1 VLDFYWIKF
10 RRFTEST
17 ISFWE
22 ENSMVS
28 RQTIG
33 GTRKFGLKLAIGMLL
48 LLLPIQAQAGV
59 LGIGVTAKG
68 GTTGVGADLTV
79 PLVSNWL
86 NLRAGYNFG
95 SLRPSITYS
104 GIKYKADVDFETV
117 PILLDLHP
125 FHGNF
130 RITGGVFYNNNEMDL
145 SSTVD
150 ASTVGLGAG
159 AGTATLNA
167 AVSWSNEFAP
177 YLGIG
182 WGNAADDNTL
192 DLPIAIGFSLDVG
205 AFYQGSPDV
214 LLTDSSGLV
223 SPADLAIEQQQLQD
237 DLDGFKFYPVV
248 TLGIHIRF

>member
-1 VLDFYWIKF
+1 MMARQPIVGI
-10 RRFTEST
+10 RRYGLQL
-17 ISFWE
+17 
-22 ENSMVS
+22 V
-28 RQTIG
+28 IG
-33 GTRKFGLKLAIGMLL
+33 AILL
-48 LLLPIQAQAGV
+48 MLPIQAQAV
-59 LGIGVTAKG
+59 VGIGVTAKG
-68 GTTGVGADLTV
+68 GTTGLGGDVTV

-95 SLRPSITYS
+95 ELRPSITEG
-104 GIKYKADVDFETV
+104 GIKYKADVHFESV

-130 RITGGVFYNNNEMDL
+130 RVTGGVFYNQNKMDL

-150 ASTVGLGAG
+150 ASTVGSGLG

-167 AVSWSNEFAP
+167 NVTWSREFAP

-192 DLPIAIGFSLDVG
+192 DLPIAVGFSLDIG

-214 LLTDSSGLV
+214 FLTDSSGLV
-223 SPADLAIEQQQLQD
+223 PAADLAREQQELID
-237 DLDGFKFYPVV
+237 DLDGFKFYPVITV
-248 TLGIHIRF
+248 GIHIRF

>member
-1 VLDFYWIKF
+1 
-10 RRFTEST
+10 
-17 ISFWE
+17 
-22 ENSMVS
+22 MVS
-28 RQTIG
+28 RQAIDG
-33 GTRKFGLKLAIGMLL
+33 IRKFGLKLAIGMLL

-68 GTTGVGADLTV
+68 GTTGLGADLTV
-79 PLVSNWL
+79 PVVSNWI

-104 GIKYKADVDFETV
+104 GIKYKADVDFESI
-117 PILLDLHP
+117 PILVDLHP

-130 RITGGVFYNNNEMDL
+130 RVTGGVFYNKNDMDL

-159 AGTATLNA
+159 AGTARLNA
-167 AVSWSNEFAP
+167 NVSWGNEFAP

-223 SPADLAIEQQQLQD
+223 PASDLAAEQAQLQD

>member
-1 VLDFYWIKF
+1 VLDFYWIKL
-10 RRFTEST
+10 RRFTKSA

-28 RQTIG
+28 RQTNDG
-33 GTRKFGLKLAIGMLL
+33 FRKFGLKLAIGMLL

-59 LGIGVTAKG
+59 LGVGVTGKV

-79 PLVSNWL
+79 PLISNWV
-86 NLRAGYNFG
+86 NLRAGYNWLG
-95 SLRPSITYS
+95 LRPSIDEG
-104 GIKYKADVDFETV
+104 GIKYKADVDFQNI

-130 RITGGVFYNNNEMDL
+130 RVTGGVYYNKNEMDL
-145 SSTVD
+145 SSTVN
-150 ASTVGLGAG
+150 ANTVGLGTG
-159 AGTATLNA
+159 VGTATLNA
-167 AVSWSNEFAP
+167 NVSWSKEFAP

-182 WGNAADDNTL
+182 FGNAADDNTF
-192 DLPIAIGFSLDVG
+192 DLPIALGFSLDVG
-205 AFYQGSPDV
+205 AFYQGSPNV

-223 SPADLAIEQQQLQD
+223 PASDLAAEQAQLQD

-248 TLGIHIRF
+248 TVGIHIRF